1 MRSLLS
7 RPAAVSLI
15 ATLLLGAVDAGDPT
29 GGGGHG
35 GDNGGNA
42 CVLGPL
48 ACVGVLDA
56 LPGSATLGVV
66 GNAEGCAGGR
76 IVDAGAEQSDA
87 IPYCPDVD
95 GDGVADPPP
104 THGQIV
110 AALCPTAPE
119 PVLATSPPEEGYT
132 GLETWFWSAG
142 PHQVT
147 ETGTVAGYRVSCQL
161 EAVEFAVD
169 TGDVHAQE
177 FGHPRH
183 YTSTAP
189 GHDGADTDITHLYER
204 VDTYTQTLAITWA
217 RRTHAGADRI
227 TSSSTRDY
235 PVLEIRAVATTPS

>member
-1 MRSLLS
+1 MRGLLS
-7 RPAAVSLI
+7 RSTAFLLALV
-15 ATLLLGAVDAGDPT
+15 LLGAVNIPDPS

-35 GDNGGNA
+35 GSDGGNA

-56 LPGSATLGVV
+56 LPGSSTLGVV

-95 GDGVADPPP
+95 GDGIADPPP

-110 AALCPTAPE
+110 AALCPSVPAPA
-119 PVLATSPPEEGYT
+119 LATSPPDEGYT
-132 GLETWFWSAG
+132 GLETWFWSTG
-142 PHQVT
+142 THQVT
-147 ETGTVAGYRVSCQL
+147 ETGTVGGYAVSCRL

-169 TGDVHAQE
+169 TGDVHADE

-183 YTSTAP
+183 YTSTSP
-189 GHDGADTDITHLYER
+189 GHDGADTEITHLYER
-204 VDTYTQTLAITWA
+204 VDTYTQTLSITWS
-217 RRTHAGADRI
+217 RRTQMGADRT
-227 TSSSTRDY
+227 TSSTTRDY
-235 PVLEIRAVATTPS
+235 PVLEIRAVATTGP